1 MNMEVRRQERLYW
14 TEEKDFKRAELLGT
28 YMAKLLYRWNNGK
41 FKNEYL
47 KKLEKN
53 WQKQKGEE
61 KKIEKRSRVKATSS
75 SRSRN
80 LEGGIMSEIQ
90 SLDASFFI

>member
-14 TEEKDFKRAELLGT
+14 TEEKDFKRAELLGK
-28 YMAKLLYRWNNGK
+28 YMAKLLYRWNNRK

-61 KKIEKRSRVKATSS
+61 KKIEKKEVK
-75 SRSRN
+75 
-80 LEGGIMSEIQ
+80 
-90 SLDASFFI
+90 